1 MNFQAEGSPMH
12 FNYPMILSA
21 NTDAEVDLAFP
32 NNVVADS
39 QKIHVSAIGKL
50 LKCSFVNLGGSYCE

>member
-1 MNFQAEGSPMH
+1 MH

-21 NTDAEVDLAFP
+21 NTNAEVDLAFP

-39 QKIHVSAIGKL
+39 QKVHVSAIGKL